1 MPSGRRTPPQR
12 KGWYALAD
20 SARRICGISGGKD
33 SSALAVY
40 LRGRVSD
47 MEYFFC
53 DTGAELPETYEYL
66 TRLEVILGQ
75 PIVRL
80 NSQRGFDHWFEVFH
94 GTLPSPQMR
103 WCTRNMKIKPIEE
116 WIGEEPA
123 VSYVAI
129 RADESNR
136 KGYISTKTNIE
147 TRFPFIEDGVDHDGV
162 MRILEDAGIGLPAYY
177 EWRTR
182 SGCYFC
188 FFQRKAE
195 WVGLS
200 ERHPDLFERAV
211 AIEQKVLQDAGVNGD
226 ADFRDQAMR
235 GRQYTWSS
243 GENLLQLLAR
253 RGEIMERHEAAL
265 SRAAKTRTNVPLI
278 EALADA
284 LDEEDDTD
292 PCTVCAL

>member
-1 MPSGRRTPPQR
+1 
-12 KGWYALAD
+12 
-20 SARRICGISGGKD
+20 
-33 SSALAVY
+33 
-40 LRGRVSD
+40 

-80 NSQRGFDHWFEVFH
+80 NSQRGFDHWFEVFR

-211 AIEQKVLQDAGVNGD
+211 SIEQKVLQDAGVNGD

-235 GRQYTWSS
+235 GRPYTWSG
-243 GENLLQLLAR
+243 GETLPQLLAR
-253 RGEIMERHEAAL
+253 SDEIMERHEAVL